1 MMSFRNI
8 SMYYFVCVAVH
19 GITLSNAAT
28 FSIQNNCPYTVWAAA
43 APGGGRQLDH
53 GQVWDLNVSSGVGG
67 ARIWARTGCEFNE
80 SGQGKCQ
87 TGDCG
92 GLLQC
97 QGYGLPPNTL
107 AEYTLNQF
115 DGMDF
120 FDISLVDG
128 FNVPMEFSPAS
139 GGCNRGIKC
148 TSQIVGQCPSELQT
162 PGGCN
167 NPCTV
172 FKTDEYCCN
181 SGKCGPT
188 NFSSFF
194 KERCPDAYSYPKD
207 DETSTFTCPTATNY
221 KLAKMK
227 LESLSPFFFP
237 FVALCFTVATA
248 ATFTIRNNCSY
259 TVWAAAVAA
268 SAGGGGKRLESGA
281 TWNLNVMPGTRGA
294 RIWARTNCQ
303 FDEAGRGR
311 CKTGDCGGRLKC
323 KAYGKPPNTL
333 AEFALNQYKNLDFF
347 HISLV
352 DGYNVPMEFS
362 PTSGLCKKGIQCT
375 ADIVRQCPK
384 ELKAPGGCN
393 NPCTVFKTQQYCCY
407 YGKCGPTDF
416 SKFFKARCPNA

>member
-19 GITLSNAAT
+19 GITLANAAT
-28 FSIQNNCPYTVWAAA
+28 FSIQNNFPYTVWAAA
-43 APGGGRQLDH
+43 APGGSGQLDH
-53 GQVWDLNVSSGVGG
+53 GQ
-67 ARIWARTGCEFNE
+67 
-80 SGQGKCQ
+80 
-87 TGDCG
+87 TGDCV

-128 FNVPMEFSPAS
+128 FNVPMEFSPTS
-139 GGCNRGIKC
+139 GGCNRGINC
-148 TSQIVGQCPSELQT
+148 TSQIVGQCPSEFQT

-181 SGKCGPT
+181 SAPCNT
-188 NFSSFF
+188 
-194 KERCPDAYSYPKD
+194 
-207 DETSTFTCPTATNY
+207 

-281 TWNLNVMPGTRGA
+281 TWNLNVKPGTRGA

-352 DGYNVPMEFS
+352 DGFNVPMEFS
-362 PTSGLCKKGIQCT
+362 PTSALCKKGIQCT

-407 YGKCGPTDF
+407 YGKCDPTDF
-416 SKFFKARCPNA
+416 SKFFKARCPNAYTYPRDDPSSTVTCPGGTNYKVVFCPIGSPHLEMVASMSQEE